1 MISPYQI
8 LGVRPWADADEI
20 RDAYRAL
27 VKQWHPDMVQDPAAK
42 QHAQERMV
50 EINLA
55 YEEALRLSSPKYKP
69 HFTPQLHPDDAVIL
83 AERKLSQG
91 RPEEALRQLLRAES
105 RTAVWY
111 ALQGR
116 ILMAMRQYDSAHQS
130 FREALR
136 LDPDNHEYHKAAFE
150 AETALKRS
158 RTLPGKVHEL
168 FQRLS
173 TK

>member
-1 MISPYQI
+1 MISPFQI
-8 LGVRPWADADEI
+8 LGVRPWADTEEI

-27 VKQWHPDMVQDPAAK
+27 VKQWHPDMVQDPSAK
-42 QHAQERMV
+42 KQAQERMV

-69 HFTPQLHPDDAVIL
+69 HVTPELHPDDAVSL

-91 RPEEALRQLLRAES
+91 RPEEALRQLLRAGEHN
-105 RTAVWY
+105 AVWY

-116 ILMAMRQYDSAHQS
+116 VLMAMRQYDSAHQS

-136 LDPDNHEYHKAAFE
+136 LDPENHEYHREAFE
-150 AETALKRS
+150 AESALKHS
-158 RTLPGKVHEL
+158 RTLPGKVHLL
-168 FQRLS
+168 FQRLTS
-173 TK
+173 K